1 MIELTSQRR
10 HPMRE
15 GEKEAESG
23 IEAGGGRGGW
33 GGARGGDVARS
44 GGAGKGGGKI
54 DRPVRE
60 GGAARW
66 LSFSL
71 LFLSLKWDFLVT
83 DRGGSVAGG
92 R

>member
-33 GGARGGDVARS
+33 GGAVGVTWLDQGVLEKAEGRS
-44 GGAGKGGGKI
+44 I
-54 DRPVRE
+54 DP
-60 GGAARW
+60 
-66 LSFSL
+66 
-71 LFLSLKWDFLVT
+71 
-83 DRGGSVAGG
+83 
-92 R
+92 